1 MLIKNNKNIKYYK
14 FIFVIVTF
22 IFSVLFFCLCN
33 STTVNATEV
42 TSTEGMQIAE
52 WDSEKGKFKTDN
64 YGDYIYGSKVTN
76 LSLRYEI
83 TSTNA
88 ICRGF
93 SVYPGNGWL
102 AQGLKVKIPDK
113 INGKTVIIGDNAFK
127 GVNNVYEFDLSNI
140 ETLGKS
146 SFKDCEMRVLKLSL
160 ATKEIPDSCFENCSA
175 LQYLNIPCSVTTIGY
190 DAFYNNGAHVIN
202 IGWDSNSDYNVYSNL
217 SEIKFRAS
225 SGGSIST
232 NPLWGYRTERITVN
246 NSLNGRH
253 DDTFFAKGVT
263 KNTQKSYGWT
273 GKYRVYKNVLYE
285 TTSSGKL
292 NKILLYP
299 IYHYT
304 TELTAAASL
313 YYVSSP
319 NEEYSYNKYKI
330 LGLANSS
337 GGKDLAKKE
346 VVLLDYVGANGSQ
359 DFCYASYWYLPS
371 GKANIWSNYKRQ
383 DFYVRKRTSNGSS
396 TECIK
401 LPAYSFWGEEVG
413 EDNPFGS
420 FTVYPNITEICD
432 NCFKGVAF
440 LSEVRIPI
448 TIKRIGEFAFYYS
461 SNNTLSRKYFLE
473 KITFYYVKNGK
484 ENDYKVTYDDN
495 GKPKWGLLHEALLRQ
510 ISNENLEVSG
520 SNGMAM
526 DINDNGGLSGTY
538 KANTFFQDVL
548 SLVVEKYYK
557 DQFNFNLKTVTNA
570 YDFNSFLALVKQNYD
585 SNTQN
590 YGKDVK
596 QPINDVLNRYLGLY
610 KWSAWTNAE
619 QTEAITEIDTSFLTE
634 DKPRKYFIVYDN
646 SGSMGAYP
654 GSNQPFT
661 KNLIT
666 HALVKHLSDEI
677 LSANSENKLGITAAW
692 REYDPEIDNSIYK
705 ADTNKGLNV
714 GSKDNPYL
722 YAWRK
727 IAKTNEISS
736 KKDDDGFISATSAG
750 TANNAKSAVSQ
761 YLNHIVGEK
770 FSDTNYYT
778 PLRDVAKLIGSKGA
792 GEAAPV
798 VIFIADGSTTNFG
811 CFSSDINSYVEDKTA
826 NKTIITKWKKG
837 STTKNDWF
845 DGATPLVEGHAW
857 TRFSESGADGSFTHA
872 KEELEHL
879 RNDYF
884 VANGIQARSIVVG
897 TNDSNNTLKNFVGG
911 DPNYCAEI
919 ADMTD
924 FTKKINSIVST
935 TSGTVVLR
943 DVINTNNFKIQTTL
957 DSKGNIVPDIEFLI
971 GGTNSKYDGVAATDA
986 PGAPASLKINSDF
999 DVEGNGWKLVSD
1011 GNFNYMNN
1019 VTFDS
1024 ENYTNKT
1031 ISEIKQA
1038 IRDGLEAQNKT
1049 EAEILSAI
1057 QQEIEKIKVVH
1068 VPYKYNN
1075 NTNRVNRIRIRTIL
1089 TDNTKTGTSI
1099 ETNALYHV
1107 SDIAGDKNT
1116 SLTFADGAANAGE
1129 ENYVKSPT
1137 LKRYG
1142 LTIQKTD
1149 VNRRKLENAEF
1160 NIKNSSGTTLKFKK
1174 VDNYYIYTEDAA
1186 DYTTKLITDS
1196 DGQIK
1201 VYALPI
1207 VTPANQD
1214 RTSETFTIT
1223 ETAAPSG
1230 YAKASAQKVTIG
1242 NDSTSMKTISFKD
1255 DFAYK
1260 SLTLDKCFEVG
1271 NLSESEILAKAKT
1284 ITLNISGNRQGDGA
1298 SISKNYNVA
1307 DTLELQDIQ
1316 PAIDGRNYAWFE
1328 GDVSLPVGTYNVSE
1342 TINSNSFFDK
1352 TKAYM
1357 VETNHMSSVTD
1368 IVKNILSDISD
1379 GKTSNNIDITLTPS
1393 TSSRVFVFNGLK
1405 TTDLTIDKTT
1415 NCTNNYDYFNGYS
1428 FEIEGTDLLKQ
1439 KFIWR
1444 IDSSGSVK
1452 KYFVDASGKE
1462 KEIKNQPQIEPFT
1475 YTLDAKVSNVIGMV
1489 YSLENIPYSANGY
1502 TVKEIISSNNFD
1514 ASQTKVYDS
1523 EDDFYHD
1530 TNGRVR
1536 LSTKASASN
1545 GFYAGFRNIPVGSIK
1560 VTKTAEDNFVK
1571 GLEFT
1576 VKEVGNTSKLYT
1588 ATTNSS
1594 GIATFNNLPVFDV
1607 NGKKIEYEIKEN
1619 TPLRYDTV
1627 VYKKGTETLS
1637 ENEND
1642 YYAIGSLTVG
1652 NTVEISVEN
1661 RLKEGTINIRKYYN
1675 GRRDDSERSNYC
1687 NIPFTITQYSA
1698 SGTKIKD
1705 YSVVTNS
1712 LGNASITV
1720 PIYGRSNSL
1729 YRYKVV
1735 ENQAT
1740 AKKYSN
1746 VIYSFD
1752 DSFSDSNASGKF
1764 YLTTNVR
1771 EKTIYV
1777 NNIMNGTLAIE
1788 KKDADNGNL
1797 LAGAEFKIC
1806 RKGSAAALSFDYDSK
1821 NASYNYNSNG
1831 ASTVVTSSASAPILV
1846 CGLAEGEYEITETK
1860 APNNYEITEKA
1871 PKSVEI
1877 KKNEKNNVVGASVT
1891 FYDRLKT
1898 REIKIYKFAEDCI
1911 HVPNLTTLQARISEL
1926 KETKFKI
1933 SGKDIN
1939 DSEYEKIVEMNDASR
1954 TTMYVDNSSGGHTAV
1969 YGIELSVSVPYGLY
1983 DITEIEAANKYN
1995 LNSVISKVLTS
2006 TSLTESDFK
2015 TFLESEP
2022 SNVLRDITIYGNVG
2036 GNNKYVFYNQLKRS
2050 PVNVY
2055 KVVQAESLEDALAIV
2070 DGTKFR
2076 TYGGISH
2083 TTPTITTSVNGII
2096 ELNTANGWTQVDNKI
2111 AGLGSSVYCFKY
2123 TIDNVAVGT
2132 ETTIREFPG
2141 KNCDNTLVSA
2151 SKLPNASSAEK
2162 LYDSS
2167 SSMLKTFTL
2176 GDVKIGTNRNAYF
2189 FNYPKRAPLI
2199 IAKSANMFTA
2209 PDNLPAKITKEII
2222 LDSLNGI
2229 EFRISGT
2236 TYWGK
2241 EINLDIPID
2250 NSWKVASNPNS
2261 KCYYMYTSVS
2271 DNLGKDLPLGNYT
2284 IKEVLPTNSEF
2295 VASKT
2300 MSKLYDVDPS
2310 KNPEALYEN
2319 VKNDYTVSSS
2329 VSCNTTTGTK
2339 TASFYNVKDYVKLTL
2354 KKYSNV
2360 WSDFNGLDPKDC
2372 LIKLLDG
2379 TRFLIS
2385 GKTEAGQEYSK
2396 EIIINEENK
2405 DLFEATYEGQWYLY
2419 YTMNIPRGNYTVKE
2433 VESPYYNLS
2442 ETTSKF
2448 ENLNNHASYTS
2459 SASLQINLL
2468 NIANQNSS
2476 NFVCAFHNKAATTDL
2491 TIYKILDYNGFDY
2504 STPLTPEEKQGI
2516 KDLFKDLKFTI
2527 SCETF
2532 YGTDIKTLET
2542 NNQDDWKVDCYQGR
2556 PYIYQT
2562 VSVPIGKCTITET
2575 TTKTAAD
2582 GTNTHNYFDLSKTSV
2597 AKTLSKAIHPTSY
2610 AKSITETYTKNTR
2623 SSRVC
2628 FANRLKTKQIKVA
2641 LFGEGANSITSA
2653 KELLNNTQFEI
2664 KANSTISGV
2673 PYSTRKITFNK
2684 NNLSDTLI
2692 ADTDNIKPESY
2703 PNNSP
2708 THVGFAY
2715 AEITVPEG
2723 NYSVTELSSNDIY
2736 DLSKTSYSWNAE
2748 NAIIGKTVG
2757 QTYKKDVSSAA
2768 NATAETFNFY
2778 FYNRYALG
2786 DIVVNKIDSETEAP
2800 IKGVEFE
2807 LRDKNYKVLK
2817 FKEDTKSTAD
2827 KPVYVLDETS
2837 GSSTLKT
2844 GNEGNFTVKD
2854 MPYGSYYLFETKST
2868 EDYVTDE
2875 NSAFISLTSPK
2886 VTKTI
2891 ENTLKQKTLRI
2902 VKAAEDIDENTY
2914 DINTVLK
2921 GLVFTIQ
2928 GTKKNGEEYE
2938 KSITIDDN
2946 TSLTKSSINESSYV
2960 YFDVTVPVGQ
2970 YTVSENTSNVKK
2982 YASGKICVADSVE
2995 KIIDKNSRTLGNSID
3010 VTVNAI
3016 NTNTEEDSNNSE
3028 VAATAC
3034 FYNPLNYVK
3043 LQLYKYVPNVANMDK
3058 LKSLLSGTKFIIEG
3072 KNGSSY
3078 YQEYII
3084 DKDNFIWVPADSK
3097 AMDGVSY
3104 KGYMLASYIVLPVG
3118 TYDVRE
3124 IPNDNFDASKTR
3136 VGYALSHALANA
3148 PRTSFE
3154 ITMTKTDT
3162 TYNRTF
3168 VNYPTTKT
3176 IRLAKVANN
3185 TFDSVANSNVRKYL
3199 EGIEFKFEDIIFGNN
3214 GYNETV
3220 TIDSSWAIGTSNGY
3234 KYLYKD
3240 IEVPVSSYTITETFG
3255 SNIYYDAELSET
3267 HYANTLTDV
3276 LDVSK
3281 RENGRAATLNVAGGI
3296 EELYFFNSAK
3306 SPQYVI
3312 YKAIKGNI
3320 SKAKMLELV
3329 KGTKFVVTSDNN
3341 SDPNF
3346 KSFTITVGEN
3356 AYNTADEYGVKWGY
3370 SQKISSSDK
3379 ELYSYISYSFSLS
3392 FGQYTIQEI
3401 PNDNFDASKI
3411 YSSTTLDSAVKNMLA
3426 GNASA
3431 SHSQLV
3437 YRPYASQSPSIHAS
3451 MFINTLANKNVRIY
3465 KFADNVTTR
3474 LSDKQVHTYLNGI
3487 EFNIKDTL
3495 FGEDNYNETVTIDD
3509 TWSVGISGDYKYLY
3523 KDFELPVSEYS
3534 VTESIDL
3541 TKNIYY
3547 DPNGIYVA
3555 TSIEDIV
3562 ASDKR
3567 TKGSS
3572 NEVSLINVK
3581 KADAFFYNTQKSEGL
3596 SLQKYVPGITTAES
3610 MFNFV
3615 NGTKFVIT
3623 GITNPSFKQEIVVS
3637 ASTKNDWVYF
3647 PTTSSK
3653 TNISYYGM
3661 KLKTPVKLPTG
3672 RYNVEEV
3679 PNDNTDVSK
3688 TRVGWNL
3695 VNAELDSSIRT
3706 SYPVTI
3712 SAKQTNTAASYARC
3726 FINYPA
3732 TKTIR
3737 LAKVANNT
3745 FDSVTDANVRK
3756 YLKGLEFKFE
3766 DQIFGE
3772 AGYNETITIDSSWTI
3787 GKSNGYKYL
3796 YKDIDVL
3803 ASNYTV
3809 TESVGENIYYNSGLS
3824 ETYYQNTLED
3834 VLDTSKRINGSSA
3847 TFNVA
3852 EDVDELYFFN
3862 TAKPTKLVLSK
3873 AVEEDIPYSSLFK
3886 LVAGTKFILTNKT
3899 TGSVTTVVVPDKAS
3913 SEPDELGGKWSA
3925 WHPTVSDKTYTRL
3938 QYTIYGLDP
3947 GNYAIKEIPNE
3958 NFAPSG
3964 IYTSD
3969 SLSNAIKN
3977 KTNNNPSDTYSFAMS
3992 KPFIDSDATTSYVT
4006 FLNTFATKTIRI
4018 SKVANNTFANLQNST
4033 ILGYL
4038 KGLQFD
4044 INNTLI
4050 SDEKFSKIVT
4060 IDNTWSVATSGN
4072 YKYAYKDIE
4081 VPAGIYTV
4089 EESIGSN
4096 TTFDAELTETY
4107 YQTSVEN
4114 VLDAAKRQQGTLGA
4128 VTTSDGSNE
4137 ICFFNTVGP
4146 VKLVIY
4152 KAVQG
4157 SLSKTAM
4164 VDLVKGTKFEIKNNI
4179 TNDLTTIT
4187 VGENACVTADEYGR
4201 KWGYFTKTGSDDN
4214 IYTLLQYVIEG
4225 FDPGQYNIKE
4235 IPNDNFVQSEIRV
4248 NTSLAVTIGSQ
4259 PKDNI
4264 NFTAHKPNT
4273 MSNATY
4279 SNLFLNTLETKTM
4292 RIVKL
4297 ADNIYDTTTDANVR
4311 AYLNGL
4317 QFTITDNYFKDD
4329 GYSDTL
4335 TIDNTWSIAKDAN
4348 NKVKYVY
4355 KDVKVPVSSYSIE
4368 ETAGTNT
4375 MYDLTKT
4382 YNQKTLS
4389 DVLDTEK
4396 RILSTKTTVNLA
4408 NNEKDVYFYNSAKP
4422 GKFVLSK
4429 LVEGVKDETELR
4441 RLVNGT
4447 KFVLTND
4454 RTAESV
4460 TYTIDSS
4467 WLFRTRSSSTGIV
4480 YGELYKTLNL
4490 DANKYTLKEVV
4501 NGNFEQDKIRI
4512 DWSVDK
4518 AEASE
4523 YRDTTTFT
4531 IVDPTKTLARLFIN
4545 TPKTATIKL
4554 AKLADVTSSKIS
4566 DDAVY
4571 KVLNGLDINVKSL
4584 NFNETYTI
4592 DNTWKLSSGN
4602 GYKYLY
4608 KEITVPYGAYTITET
4623 TGTNTNFDM
4632 SNVYNSEALAK
4643 VVDATQRSKGSSF
4656 KLVVDSASEKA
4667 YIFNTAKLVT
4677 TRLVKIMD
4685 ETTSAYIHK
4694 VADGTK
4700 FIVTG
4705 TDFVGRSVNKTFTV
4719 DSSWKYSTA
4728 TYNSQKYS
4736 YLYLDVKVLPGSY
4749 TIAETTNANC
4759 DSSKVT
4765 TGAGLQ
4771 AAIKSTTPSTTIK
4784 LTATSTDAIYWRV
4797 FYNHLKET
4805 TLYLSKIGENIN
4817 SEASY
4822 SETHKFLDGLQFKVS
4837 GHTALG
4843 EVYDKTFTINSDWY
4857 IGKAGKYRKL
4867 TYNLSLPYGSYT
4879 FTELSGS
4886 NNKYDLSKTKFA
4898 YNSTDILNEAVR
4910 KTGTSTSITISS
4922 TTSYGLVFLNVLKE
4936 KPEYSIS
4943 NTTAST
4949 PDSSLTGTIE
4959 THVVNGAE
4967 ESYNDGTDVPVV
4979 VIIKDKDGNK
4989 EIIATEKVDLKAGE
5003 EKDLT
5008 FSVIYPN
5015 DIKPEEYEIEVRINW
5030 DDKDKEQDPT
5040 NNTDSTVINPYDF
5053 AINKVGLKENEASVG
5068 GYIKLVPE
5076 ITYSGSKPFTD
5087 NNATL
5092 QFYVI
5097 DSSGNQV
5104 GDILSEIKLNSIEDL
5119 VDSNGN
5125 LNVSPNSTW
5134 VIGSNDAPLS
5144 FLLPDNLVAGQT
5156 YQIRARVNWDNR
5168 FKELNPNNNEKEEGF
5183 SAVTKIDVKIKP
5195 NYPNSSYYA
5204 GTEVIST
5211 FTVDNVANSFNII
5224 PKYLNVKFSVTA
5236 LLPSGT
5242 IKDVPVD
5249 GDKLSIEKESIVPK
5263 RSTGIVYFKWKIPEK
5278 LSDGTSLIGA
5288 TLNCKALLVANGYKD
5303 ADPSNDTAVLSKK
5316 LYELPK
5322 SSVADTNYEE
5332 NSKAAMDA
5340 LKADHSAEGIKIT
5353 NFVNKAISAMEHFDK
5368 VTTNKTE
5375 DSKEFQYKS
5384 LSSWEEWSYK
5394 GGKFIKNYYSA
5405 KLNNFVVLKADENHM
5420 VDGSTND
5427 LTKFKSGYG
5436 FTVNAKAN
5444 ATKASARSLPKNSY
5458 TNAQYSACFFPEYL
5472 FSDKKNEY
5480 ETLIYNTTKKAFEI
5494 VNEKYSNNL
5503 HYTPIWYP
5511 DITTNTGNYPVA
5523 VEFTQCWTP
5532 AGVISSKK
5540 TNNLIKISGNIYE
5553 DWYQQQH

>member
-1 MLIKNNKNIKYYK
+1 MFIRNKINIKHYN
-14 FIFVIVTF
+14 FIFVVLAF
-22 IFSVLFFCLCN
+22 LFSVFLFGICGTAN
-33 STTVNATEV
+33 VNAATIKYQNTEL
-42 TSTEGMQIAE
+42 SWANPIDG
-52 WDSEKGKFKTDN
+52 
-64 YGDYIYGSKVTN
+64 YISGSDV
-76 LSLRYEI
+76 SLRRGAGTNYSVIVCMSKNTKFTLISNVVSGGNNWRKIRLTDGTVGYVSASWSIVETAKPETDEYGNFVYGYKNGHSHGKLALKYEVG
-83 TSTNA
+83 NKYA
-88 ICRGF
+88 VCKGF
-93 SVYPGNGWL
+93 YNSDTKEKYKPDANCLTW
-102 AQGLKVKIPDK
+102 GLKVGFPSKVD
-113 INGKTVIIGDNAFK
+113 GKPVVIDEKAFY
-127 GVNNVYEFDLSNI
+127 GIENVYEFDLSNVSNLYV
-140 ETLGKS
+140 EDTTFGVS
-146 SFKDCEMRVLKLSL
+146 SFANCGMRVLKLSTS
-160 ATKEIPDSCFENCSA
+160 TKRIPKNCFSDTNID
-175 LQYLNIPCSVTTIGY
+175 YINIPCSVQIIDKGAFHSNGAYAINIGY
-190 DAFYNNGAHVIN
+190 DSNGSTYSQLSN
-202 IGWDSNSDYNVYSNL
+202 IDFGT
-217 SEIKFRAS
+217 S
-225 SGGSIST
+225 SGGGT
-232 NPLWGYRTERITVN
+232 AENPLWGYRLERITVN
-246 NSLNGRH
+246 NSLNGLV
-253 DDTFFAKGVT
+253 DTNKDKTGFMDGSNNNKK
-263 KNTQKSYGWT
+263 KNGWT
-273 GKYRVYKNVLYE
+273 GKYRIYKNVLYE
-285 TTSSGKL
+285 TDNTGRL
-292 NKILLYP
+292 NKLVLYP
-299 IYHYT
+299 TYNFKCKISASNGAYRFS
-304 TELTAAASL
+304 ADGSL
-313 YYVSSP
+313 YG
-319 NEEYSYNKYKI
+319 YSKGNNSILGTVDTGKMKAGVLKNNTEIHIIDTARDEYNKNNHKDAGI
-330 LGLANSS
+330 TQVEKAN
-337 GGKDLAKKE
+337 
-346 VVLLDYVGANGSQ
+346 VYWV
-359 DFCYASYWYLPS
+359 SYWYNPGDTTKES
-371 GKANIWSNYKRQ
+371 EKIFNHVHI
-383 DFYVRKRTSNGSS
+383 KRTNIKNGTDNLPTNSNFVQGKNVTFPSFKVYGN
-396 TECIK
+396 IK
-401 LPAYSFWGEEVG
+401 
-413 EDNPFGS
+413 
-420 FTVYPNITEICD
+420 EICD
-432 NCFKGVAF
+432 EAFRQAAF
-440 LSEVRIPI
+440 LSSVKIPT
-448 TIKRIGEFAFYYS
+448 TINRIGEFAFYYS
-461 SNNTLSRKYFLE
+461 SNSMLARKYFLKE
-473 KITFYYVKNGK
+473 IIFYDPGD
-484 ENDYKVTYDDN
+484 NDKTISGSALVNKLLKKVGRDEL
-495 GKPKWGLLHEALLRQ
+495 KL
-510 ISNENLEVSG
+510 SG

-526 DINDNGGLSGTY
+526 DKISNGGLSGTG
-538 KANTFFQDVL
+538 KTNSFFSSVL
-548 SLVVEKYYK
+548 SKVAEGYYAKKFNFDLEPVKNAYAFDDFITLVEKNYH
-557 DQFNFNLKTVTNA
+557 
-570 YDFNSFLALVKQNYD
+570 NSD
-585 SNTQN
+585 IEN

-596 QPINDVLNRYLGLY
+596 QSTSADLNRYLGLY

-654 GSNQPFT
+654 GDNEPFT

-666 HALVKHLSDEI
+666 HALIKHLSDEI

-705 ADTNKGLNV
+705 ADKDLNI

-727 IAKTNEISS
+727 IAKT
-736 KKDDDGFISATSAG
+736 KDGNDDGFISATSAG
-750 TANNAKSAVSQ
+750 SDDNAKAAVSE
-761 YLNHIVGEK
+761 YLNHIAGEK
-770 FSDTNYYT
+770 FGDTNYYT
-778 PLRDVAKLIGSKGA
+778 PLRDVAKLIKSKGA

-798 VIFIADGSTTNFG
+798 VIFIADGATTNFG
-811 CFSSDINSYVEDKTA
+811 CFSSNVKSYVEDETK
-826 NKTIITKWKKG
+826 ITKWKKG
-837 STTKNDWF
+837 STTSNDWF
-845 DGATPLVEGHAW
+845 DGATPSVEGHAW
-857 TRFSESGADGSFTHA
+857 TRFSESSVEGSFTHA
-872 KEELEHL
+872 QDELQHL
-879 RNDYF
+879 RDDYF
-884 VANGIQARSIVVG
+884 VAKGIQARSIVVG
-897 TNDSNNTLKNFVGG
+897 TRDSNNTLKDFVGG
-911 DPNYCAEI
+911 DANYCAEI
-919 ADMTD
+919 ANMGD
-924 FTKKINSIVST
+924 FVKKINSIVST

-943 DVINTNNFKIQTTL
+943 DVIGNDFKIQTKIIN
-957 DSKGNIVPDIEFLI
+957 DEIVPDIEFLI
-971 GGTNSKYDGVAATDA
+971 GGTNTSYGGVAA
-986 PGAPASLKINSDF
+986 PGAPSQLKMNSDF
-999 DVEGNGWKLVSD
+999 DKEGNGWKLVSV
-1011 GNFNYMNN
+1011 GNSNYMND
-1019 VTFDS
+1019 VRFDS
-1024 ENYTNKT
+1024 KNYTNKT
-1031 ISEIKQA
+1031 LEEIKDDISLKNKDETEDEIQSKIINEIKQ
-1038 IRDGLEAQNKT
+1038 
-1049 EAEILSAI
+1049 
-1057 QQEIEKIKVVH
+1057 IEGIH
-1068 VPYKYNN
+1068 IPYLYG
-1075 NTNRVNRIRIRTIL
+1075 TNANRINRIRIKTTLR
-1089 TDNTKTGTSI
+1089 DNTKTGVSI
-1099 ETNALYHV
+1099 ATNSQYHDSGV
-1107 SDIAGDKNT
+1107 IGGAKDT
-1116 SLTFADGAANAGE
+1116 SLTFADGASNE
-1129 ENYVKSPT
+1129 DTENYVASPT

-1142 LTIQKTD
+1142 VTINKKDTD
-1149 VNRRKLENAEF
+1149 GKVVADAQF
-1160 NIKNSSGTTLKFKK
+1160 NIKDSSDNILKFKEIEK
-1174 VDNYYIYTEDAA
+1174 DDGSWYYVYTDEKSKSVEG
-1186 DYTTKLITDS
+1186 YPVTNTLVTDGK
-1196 DGQIK
+1196 GQIN
-1201 VYALPI
+1201 VYALPVATPDAPNQTSATFSI
-1207 VTPANQD
+1207 V
-1214 RTSETFTIT
+1214 ETWAPTGYSKAAPKTIT
-1223 ETAAPSG
+1223 VGGGNAV
-1230 YAKASAQKVTIG
+1230 ASQTVDIVDEIATRSIFLG
-1242 NDSTSMKTISFKD
+1242 
-1255 DFAYK
+1255 
-1260 SLTLDKCFEVG
+1260 KCFEVG
-1271 NLSESEILAKAKT
+1271 NLTSSEVLEKAKL
-1284 ITLNISGNRQGDGA
+1284 LNFKI
-1298 SISKNYNVA
+1298 
-1307 DTLELQDIQ
+1307 
-1316 PAIDGRNYAWFE
+1316 E
-1328 GDVSLPVGTYNVSE
+1328 GTKVNNSTFTSATYNVVDDEFSYTFSYTNNYSHKYVLFYKPIKVPAGNYTVTE
-1342 TINSNSFFDK
+1342 EIADNSFFDN
-1352 TKAYM
+1352 KAVY
-1357 VETNHMSSVTD
+1357 VTNQSISYIDDSIIAELLRGNKENSISVDLSSSNKYVTF
-1368 IVKNILSDISD
+1368 L
-1379 GKTSNNIDITLTPS
+1379 NN
-1393 TSSRVFVFNGLK
+1393 LK
-1405 TTDLTIDKTT
+1405 TVELDINKTT
-1415 NCTNNYDYFNGYS
+1415 NSVNNDYFNGYY
-1428 FEIEGTDLLKQ
+1428 FEVEGINLLKE
-1439 KFIWR
+1439 KFVWR
-1444 IDSSGSVK
+1444 VYANGSVK
-1452 KYFVDASGKE
+1452 KYSVDSSGKE
-1462 KEIKNQPQIEPFT
+1462 TEILNQPNAIVLQG
-1475 YTLDAKVSNVIGMV
+1475 TLDG
-1489 YSLENIPYSANGY
+1489 NITVEDYYLGSMPYSPDGY
-1502 TVKEIISSNNFD
+1502 TVKEVIASDNNNFD
-1514 ASQTKVYDS
+1514 KTKTKTYS
-1523 EDDFYHD
+1523 SLEDFISD
-1530 TNGRVR
+1530 
-1536 LSTKASASN
+1536 SN
-1545 GFYAGFRNIPVGSIK
+1545 GKTSLETPVYEFYDGFLCAYFRNIPVGSIT
-1560 VTKTAEDNFVK
+1560 VEKTSEDGVVE
-1571 GLEFT
+1571 GLTFILRE
-1576 VKEVGNTSKLYT
+1576 EANTSVSYT
-1588 ATTNSS
+1588 AVTDAS
-1594 GIATFNNLPVFDV
+1594 GIAAFDNLPVFDV
-1607 NGKKIEYEIKEN
+1607 NGKKIEYEIVED
-1619 TPLRYDTV
+1619 TTTTRRYGSAT
-1627 VYKKGTETLS
+1627 YKKSGLVLS
-1637 ENEND
+1637 EKSSK
-1642 YYAIGSLTVG
+1642 YHSVG
-1652 NTVEISVEN
+1652 TLEVGDTIEISVHN
-1661 RLKEGTINIRKYYN
+1661 ILKKGTINIKKYYN
-1675 GRRDDSERSNYC
+1675 GDQNESESSNYA
-1687 NIPFTITQYSA
+1687 NIPFILYQYDYY
-1698 SGTKIKD
+1698 GNKIGEIKPGSKD
-1705 YSVVTNS
+1705 IETGDD
-1712 LGNASITV
+1712 GNVSIEV
-1720 PIYGRSNSL
+1720 PIYDTNNRL
-1729 YRYKVV
+1729 YKYQVL
-1735 ENQAT
+1735 ENPNT
-1740 AKKYSN
+1740 AKKYSS
-1746 VIYSFD
+1746 VAYSL
-1752 DSFSDSNASGKF
+1752 SKVSNSGAS
-1764 YLTTNVR
+1764 
-1771 EKTIYV
+1771 TIFTIPVSTKRTVYV
-1777 NNIMNGTLAIE
+1777 NNIMNSTLVIE
-1788 KKDADNGNL
+1788 KKDANSGNL

-1806 RKGSAAALSFDYDSK
+1806 RKGSTTALSFNYDSE
-1821 NASYNYNSNG
+1821 NASYNYDSNG
-1831 ASTVVTSSASAPILV
+1831 TSAVVTSSASAPILV

-1871 PKSVEI
+1871 PKPVEI

-1891 FYDRLKT
+1891 FYDKLKT
-1898 REIKIYKFAEDCI
+1898 QKVKIFKFADNCFTASTSGSMASC
-1911 HVPNLTTLQARISEL
+1911 PNLLG
-1926 KETKFKI
+1926 TKFKI
-1933 SGKDIN
+1933 SGTLLNGLDYENILTV
-1939 DSEYEKIVEMNDASR
+1939 DSNWKHRAVFIDHNYQRK
-1954 TTMYVDNSSGGHTAV
+1954 V
-1969 YGIELSVSVPYGLY
+1969 YGYYIELDLPYSDEY
-1983 DITEIEAANKYN
+1983 TIEEIEANSIYDLSKTTSRLISLVVPDNNDATWTKDDFFLQESSQSMTIAVNKN
-1995 LNSVISKVLTS
+1995 
-2006 TSLTESDFK
+2006 
-2015 TFLESEP
+2015 
-2022 SNVLRDITIYGNVG
+2022 TIDNATCI
-2036 GNNKYVFYNQLKRS
+2036 FYNRVKHL
-2050 PVNVY
+2050 PINIY
-2055 KVVQAESLEDALAIV
+2055 KSVAAESLEDALAIV

-2076 TYGGISH
+2076 TYGGINH
-2083 TTPTITTSVNGII
+2083 NTPTITTSVNGII

-2199 IAKSANMFTA
+2199 ITKSANMFTA
-2209 PDNLPAKITKEII
+2209 PDNLPVEITKEIM

-2319 VKNDYTVSSS
+2319 VKNDYTVSSNI
-2329 VSCNTTTGTK
+2329 SCNTSTGTK
-2339 TASFYNVKDYVKLTL
+2339 TASFYNIKDYVKLTL
-2354 KKYSNV
+2354 KKYLNV
-2360 WSDFNGLDPKDC
+2360 WSDFDGLGPKAC

-2396 EIIINEENK
+2396 EVVINEENK
-2405 DLFEATYEGQWYLY
+2405 DLFEATYEGRWCLY
-2419 YTMNIPRGNYTVKE
+2419 YTMNIPRGNYTIEE
-2433 VESPYYNLS
+2433 VESPNYDLS
-2442 ETTSKF
+2442 KTTSKF

-2468 NIANQNSS
+2468 NITNQNSS

-2562 VSVPIGKCTITET
+2562 VSVPIGTCTITE
-2575 TTKTAAD
+2575 TAAD

-2597 AKTLSKAIHPTSY
+2597 AKNMSGAFSANSY
-2610 AKSITETYTKNTR
+2610 SNSITETYTKDSK
-2623 SSRVC
+2623 SSRIY

-2641 LFGEGANSITSA
+2641 LFGEGANSITAA
-2653 KELLNNTQFEI
+2653 KELLDNTQFEI

-2673 PYSTRKITFNK
+2673 PYGASKITFNK

-2692 ADTDNIKPESY
+2692 ADTDNIKLEIY
-2703 PNNSP
+2703 TDNNSS
-2708 THVGFAY
+2708 TYAGFAY

-2723 NYSVTELSSNDIY
+2723 NYSVTELSSNSVY
-2736 DLSKTSYSWNAE
+2736 DLSKTSYSWNAQ
-2748 NAIIGKTVG
+2748 NAISGSNVG
-2757 QTYKKDVSSAA
+2757 TTYTKNVSSAA

-2786 DIVVNKIDSETEAP
+2786 EIVVNKIDSETEAP

-2875 NSAFISLTSPK
+2875 NSAFISLTSPT

-2891 ENTLKQKTLRI
+2891 ENTLKQETLRI
-2902 VKAAEDIDENTY
+2902 VKAAEDIDEDTDDVNA
-2914 DINTVLK
+2914 VLK
-2921 GLVFTIQ
+2921 DLSFTIQ
-2928 GTKKNGEEYE
+2928 GTKKNGAEYE
-2938 KSITIDDN
+2938 KNITIDGN
-2946 TSLTKSSINESSYV
+2946 ISLTKSSINNSSYV
-2960 YFDVTVPVGQ
+2960 FFDVTVPVGQ
-2970 YTVSENTSNVKK
+2970 YTVSEDTSNVEK
-2982 YASGKICVADSVE
+2982 YASDRVCVADSVE
-2995 KIIDKNSRTLGNSID
+2995 KIIDENSRTLGNSID

-3043 LQLYKYVPNVANMDK
+3043 LQLCKYVPNVVNTDN
-3058 LKSLLSGTKFIIEG
+3058 LKSLLSGTKFIIES
-3072 KNGSSY
+3072 KNSSSY
-3078 YQEYII
+3078 YQEYTI
-3084 DKDNFIWVPADSK
+3084 DKDNFIWVP
-3097 AMDGVSY
+3097 VSSSTIDNVLY
-3104 KGYMLASYIVLPVG
+3104 KGYKLASTIVLPAG
-3118 TYDVRE
+3118 TYDVSE
-3124 IPNDNFDASKTR
+3124 VPNDSFDASKTK
-3136 VGYALSHALANA
+3136 VGYSLSHALANA

-3176 IRLAKVANN
+3176 VRLAKVANN
-3185 TFDSVANSNVRKYL
+3185 TFDSITDKQVYTYL
-3199 EGIEFKFEDIIFGNN
+3199 NGIEFKFEDAIFGDN
-3214 GYNETV
+3214 GYNET
-3220 TIDSSWAIGTSNGY
+3220 IA
-3234 KYLYKD
+3234 
-3240 IEVPVSSYTITETFG
+3240 
-3255 SNIYYDAELSET
+3255 
-3267 HYANTLTDV
+3267 
-3276 LDVSK
+3276 
-3281 RENGRAATLNVAGGI
+3281 
-3296 EELYFFNSAK
+3296 
-3306 SPQYVI
+3306 
-3312 YKAIKGNI
+3312 
-3320 SKAKMLELV
+3320 
-3329 KGTKFVVTSDNN
+3329 
-3341 SDPNF
+3341 
-3346 KSFTITVGEN
+3346 
-3356 AYNTADEYGVKWGY
+3356 
-3370 SQKISSSDK
+3370 
-3379 ELYSYISYSFSLS
+3379 
-3392 FGQYTIQEI
+3392 
-3401 PNDNFDASKI
+3401 
-3411 YSSTTLDSAVKNMLA
+3411 
-3426 GNASA
+3426 
-3431 SHSQLV
+3431 
-3437 YRPYASQSPSIHAS
+3437 
-3451 MFINTLANKNVRIY
+3451 
-3465 KFADNVTTR
+3465 
-3474 LSDKQVHTYLNGI
+3474 
-3487 EFNIKDTL
+3487 
-3495 FGEDNYNETVTIDD
+3495 
-3509 TWSVGISGDYKYLY
+3509 
-3523 KDFELPVSEYS
+3523 
-3534 VTESIDL
+3534 
-3541 TKNIYY
+3541 
-3547 DPNGIYVA
+3547 
-3555 TSIEDIV
+3555 
-3562 ASDKR
+3562 
-3567 TKGSS
+3567 
-3572 NEVSLINVK
+3572 
-3581 KADAFFYNTQKSEGL
+3581 
-3596 SLQKYVPGITTAES
+3596 
-3610 MFNFV
+3610 
-3615 NGTKFVIT
+3615 
-3623 GITNPSFKQEIVVS
+3623 
-3637 ASTKNDWVYF
+3637 
-3647 PTTSSK
+3647 
-3653 TNISYYGM
+3653 
-3661 KLKTPVKLPTG
+3661 
-3672 RYNVEEV
+3672 
-3679 PNDNTDVSK
+3679 
-3688 TRVGWNL
+3688 
-3695 VNAELDSSIRT
+3695 
-3706 SYPVTI
+3706 
-3712 SAKQTNTAASYARC
+3712 
-3726 FINYPA
+3726 
-3732 TKTIR
+3732 
-3737 LAKVANNT
+3737 
-3745 FDSVTDANVRK
+3745 
-3756 YLKGLEFKFE
+3756 
-3766 DQIFGE
+3766 
-3772 AGYNETITIDSSWTI
+3772 IDSSWTI

-3796 YKDIDVL
+3796 YKDIEVPV
-3803 ASNYTV
+3803 SSYTV
-3809 TESVGENIYYNSGLS
+3809 TETFGSNVYYDTELS
-3824 ETYYQNTLED
+3824 ETHYANTLAN
-3834 VLDTSKRINGSSA
+3834 VLDVSKRESGRSA
-3847 TFNVA
+3847 TLNVT
-3852 EDVDELYFFN
+3852 EGVEELYFFN

-3873 AVEEDIPYSSLFK
+3873 AVEENISYASLFK
-3886 LVAGTKFILTNKT
+3886 LVAGTKFILTNET

-3913 SEPDELGGKWSA
+3913 SEPDELGGKWGA
-3925 WHPTVSDKTYTRL
+3925 WRSTVSDKTYTRL
-3938 QYTIYGLDP
+3938 QYVIYGLDP
-3947 GNYAIKEIPNE
+3947 GNYEIKEIPNE

-3969 SLSNAIKN
+3969 SLSNAVKN

-3992 KPFIDSDATTSYVT
+3992 KPFVDSDATTSYVT
-4006 FLNTFATKTIRI
+4006 FLNTLDTKTIRV
-4018 SKVANNTFANLQNST
+4018 SKVANNTFANLQDST
-4033 ILGYL
+4033 ILNYL
-4038 KGLQFD
+4038 NGLQFD

-4050 SDEKFSKIVT
+4050 SGEGFSKTVT
-4060 IDNTWSVATSGN
+4060 IDNTWSVATSGH

-4096 TTFDAELTETY
+4096 TTFNAELAETY

-4114 VLDAAKRQQGTLGA
+4114 VLDETKRQQGTLGA
-4128 VTTSDGSNE
+4128 VTTSDSSNE
-4137 ICFFNTVGP
+4137 ICFFNTAGS
-4146 VKLVIY
+4146 VKLIIY

-4157 SLSKTAM
+4157 SLSKAAM
-4164 VDLVKGTKFEIKNNI
+4164 VDLVKGTKFEIRNNI
-4179 TNDLTTIT
+4179 TNDLTTVT
-4187 VGENACVTADEYGR
+4187 VGEDACVTADEYGR
-4201 KWGYFTKTGSDDN
+4201 KWGYSTKTGSDGN
-4214 IYTLLQYVIEG
+4214 VYTLLQYVIEG

-4317 QFTITDNYFKDD
+4317 QFTITDSYFKDD

-4355 KDVKVPVSSYSIE
+4355 KDVEVPVSSYSIE

-4382 YNQKTLS
+4382 YNQRTLS
-4389 DVLDTEK
+4389 DVLDTAK
-4396 RILSTKTTVNLA
+4396 RTLGTKTTVNLA

-4429 LVEGVKDETELR
+4429 LVKGVKDETELR

-4480 YGELYKTLNL
+4480 YGELYKTLDL

-4531 IVDPTKTLARLFIN
+4531 IVDPTKTLARYFIN

-4592 DNTWKLSSGN
+4592 DNTWSIASGN

-4608 KEITVPYGAYTITET
+4608 KEITVPYGTYTITET
-4623 TGTNTNFDM
+4623 AGTNTNFDM
-4632 SNVYNSEALAK
+4632 SNVYNSEALEK
-4643 VVDATQRSKGSSF
+4643 VINTNQRNAGSSF
-4656 KLVVDSASEKA
+4656 KLIVDSASEKA
-4667 YIFNTAKLVT
+4667 YIFNTAKLAT

-4719 DSSWKYSTA
+4719 DSNWKYNTA
-4728 TYNSQKYS
+4728 TYDSQKYS
-4736 YLYLDVKVLPGSY
+4736 YLYLDIKLLPGSY

-4771 AAIKSTTPSTTIK
+4771 AAIKSTTPGTTIK
-4784 LTATSTDAIYWRV
+4784 LTATSTDALYWRV

-4817 SEASY
+4817 SKASY

-4837 GHTALG
+4837 GNTALG

-4857 IGKAGKYRKL
+4857 ISTAGNYRKL

-4886 NNKYDLSKTKFA
+4886 NNKYDLNKTKFA

-4910 KTGTSTSITISS
+4910 KTGTSTSITISN

-4943 NTTAST
+4943 DTTAST

-4967 ESYNDGTDVPVV
+4967 ESYNDGTDIPVV
-4979 VIIKDKDGNK
+4979 VIIKDKDGNEK
-4989 EIIATEKVDLKAGE
+4989 IIATEEVDLKAGE

-5104 GDILSEIKLNSIEDL
+5104 GDILSEIKLNSIKDL
-5119 VDSNGN
+5119 VDSDGN
-5125 LNVSPNSTW
+5125 LNVPPNSTW
-5134 VIGSNDAPLS
+5134 TIGSDATPLS
-5144 FLLPDNLVAGQT
+5144 FLLPDDLVAGQT
-5156 YQIRARVNWDNR
+5156 YQIRARVNWNNR

-5183 SAVTKIDVKIKP
+5183 SAVTRIDVKIEP

-5211 FTVDNVANSFNII
+5211 FTVDNLANNFDII

-5236 LLPSGT
+5236 LLPDGT
-5242 IKDVPVD
+5242 IKEVPVD
-5249 GDKLSIEKESIVPK
+5249 GDKLSIKKENVVPK
-5263 RSTGIVYFKWKIPEK
+5263 KSTGIVYFKWKIPEK

-5316 LYELPK
+5316 LYELPE

-5332 NSKAAMDA
+5332 NSQAAMDA

-5375 DSKEFQYKS
+5375 DSTTFQYKN
-5384 LSSWEEWSYK
+5384 LSSWQEWNYK
-5394 GGKFIKNYYSA
+5394 GGKFAMNSYYA
-5405 KLNNFVVLKADENHM
+5405 KLNDSVNIKADENYM
-5420 VDGSTND
+5420 VDGSSDD

-5444 ATKASARSLPKNSY
+5444 ATKASARSLPENSY

-5494 VNEKYSNNL
+5494 VNEKYSNGL